1 LLAEKSISLG
11 GPGTLV
17 QQSITFDTQVDD
29 GLDVALAVAYAYGY
43 DSVEELLAA
52 SAEEAE
58 DADEEE
64 EEAEVA

>member
-1 LLAEKSISLG
+1 
-11 GPGTLV
+11 V

-58 DADEEE
+58 DADEAEE